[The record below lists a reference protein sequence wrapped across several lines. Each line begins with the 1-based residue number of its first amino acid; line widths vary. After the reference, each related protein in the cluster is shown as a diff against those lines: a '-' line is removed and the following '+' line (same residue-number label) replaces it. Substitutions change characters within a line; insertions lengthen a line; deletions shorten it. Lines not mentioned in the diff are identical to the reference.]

1 MSRKIFMQAYTY
13 SIKHIP
19 SKSIYYGVRKASEID
34 LGITYFS
41 SSKLVKRLIS
51 QGRRSDF
58 EFKVRRTFPS
68 YEEARLHENKILTR
82 INAVTNPNVL
92 NQAISSARICSKD
105 SASESRRRH
114 AISIRMKELWATNE
128 YRNGQTF
135 NKLTHD
141 ERVERGKSGAKKRAK
156 NYANG
161 ITQRK
166 IKKTPVYKDV
176 HISRNGIIKVVKSNQ
191 VPAYKA
197 IGWIKL

>member
-1 MSRKIFMQAYTY
+1 
-13 SIKHIP
+13 
-19 SKSIYYGVRKASEID
+19 
-34 LGITYFS
+34 
-41 SSKLVKRLIS
+41 
-51 QGRRSDF
+51 
-58 EFKVRRTFPS
+58 
-68 YEEARLHENKILTR
+68 
-82 INAVTNPNVL
+82 
-92 NQAISSARICSKD
+92 
-105 SASESRRRH
+105 
-114 AISIRMKELWATNE
+114 MKELWATNE